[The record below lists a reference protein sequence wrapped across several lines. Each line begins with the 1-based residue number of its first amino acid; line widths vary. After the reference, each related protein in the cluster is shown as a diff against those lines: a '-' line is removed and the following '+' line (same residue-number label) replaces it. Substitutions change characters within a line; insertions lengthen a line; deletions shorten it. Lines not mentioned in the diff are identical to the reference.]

1 MATKSKPRA
10 KSGAAPGAPKPK
22 IEPRKTPLMRR
33 TWFRRTA
40 AVVLAV
46 LALWIA
52 MFVWGRVSRA
62 SALRSYTSKL
72 FIAGRPFF
80 QDVQTGV
87 NSMQQAIADFKNGT
101 MNSKAL
107 AVNSALW
114 EKDFNAA
121 GTAIAALKPP
131 SELKAAQHDLLIAL
145 ADYIGVARFYI
156 PVQQQS
162 DLADSIPVSLKKQKQ
177 AAINQLNLLEQHVQ
191 DAQSRADANYTAAI
205 QTITDLAAKWHVKIA
220 NPFPPAPGVVPPPSQ
235 SVLPPNPVTLP
246 QSQ

>member
-40 AVVLAV
+40 AVVMVL
-46 LALWIA
+46 LALWIGQ
-52 MFVWGRVSRA
+52 FVWGRVSRS
-62 SALRSYTSKL
+62 SALQSYTTKL
-72 FIAGRPFF
+72 FNAGRPFF
-80 QDVQTGV
+80 QDIQTGV

-107 AVNSALW
+107 AVNSAQW

-145 ADYIGVARFYI
+145 ADYIGVARFYV
-156 PVQQQS
+156 PVQEQS
-162 DLADSIPVSLKKQKQ
+162 DLADSIPANLKQQKQ
-177 AAINQLNLLEQHVQ
+177 AAINQLNLLEQHVA
-191 DAQSRADANYTAAI
+191 DAQARADNNYKIAM
-205 QTITDLAAKWHVKIA
+205 QTITDLAAKWHVKIK
-220 NPFPPAPGVVPPPSQ
+220 NPFPPPPGVIPPPQS
-235 SVLPPNPVTLP
+235 SVLPPNPETLP
-246 QSQ
+246 Q